1 MRRNGIA
8 VGVVSNQSGV
18 ARGLISNSALEQ
30 VNAKVE
36 DLLGPFDTW
45 QICRHGA
52 QDGCDCRKPEP
63 GMVQAAAR
71 DLGVRPSDCVLFGDT
86 GADVDA
92 ALRAGARAVLVPT
105 PETLLPEVDRAQ
117 VLAEVAPNL
126 STAVRR
132 SLRGWS

>member
-1 MRRNGIA
+1 
-8 VGVVSNQSGV
+8 
-18 ARGLISNSALEQ
+18 

-45 QICRHGA
+45 QICPHGT

-71 DLGVRPSDCVLFGDT
+71 DLGVSPSDCVLIGDT

-105 PETLLPEVDRAQ
+105 AETLLPEVDRAR
-117 VLAEVAPNL
+117 VLAEVAPSL
-126 STAVRR
+126 PVAVRR